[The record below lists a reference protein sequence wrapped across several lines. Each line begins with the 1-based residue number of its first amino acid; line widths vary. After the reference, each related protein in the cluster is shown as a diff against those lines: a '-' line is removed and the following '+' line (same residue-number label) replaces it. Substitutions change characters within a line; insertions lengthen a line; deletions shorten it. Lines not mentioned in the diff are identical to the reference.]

1 MCTPKFTSLTAA
13 EARAALH
20 YDPETGVFTRLVSKA
35 RGKAGRVAGSL
46 SKTRGYVVVPLDRKV
61 YRAHRLAWLYMTG
74 EWPAGVIDHVDRDR
88 SNNRWSNLREV
99 TAAGNAQNAS
109 LRKDN
114 KSGVK
119 GVSWCNTNKKWLA
132 QLRVDNR
139 NNFLGYFDSI
149 QEAAEARGR
158 AEETMH
164 PYYTRH
170 LEVA

>member
-1 MCTPKFTSLTAA
+1 MCIPKFTSLTAA
-13 EARAALH
+13 EAREALH
-20 YDPETGVFTRLVSKA
+20 YDPETGVFTRLISKA

-46 SKTRGYVVVPLDRKV
+46 SNGYVRVPLDRKV
-61 YRAHRLAWLYMTG
+61 YKAHRLAWLYMTG
-74 EWPAGVIDHVDRDR
+74 EWPAGIIDHVDRNR

-119 GVSWCNTNKKWLA
+119 GVSWCNTNKKWMA
-132 QLRVDNR
+132 QLKVNNR
-139 NNFLGYFDSI
+139 NKFLGHFHTV
-149 QEAAEARGR
+149 QEAAEARRR